1 MSRGSDGL
9 VARIRNIG
17 KALPTPDV
25 VTRLRQPPA
34 TDTVAAPDDL
44 RARVVHLEQ
53 LVQGLQDSVYRE
65 SQRQDKRIAELE
77 ARLDPAALAAALGPP
92 ADDRRP

>member
-25 VTRLRQPPA
+25 VTRLRQDPV
-34 TDTVAAPDDL
+34 TAPDDL
-44 RARVVHLEQ
+44 RARMVHLEA

-65 SQRQDKRIAELE
+65 SQRLDKRIAELE

-92 ADDRRP
+92 GSDRRP